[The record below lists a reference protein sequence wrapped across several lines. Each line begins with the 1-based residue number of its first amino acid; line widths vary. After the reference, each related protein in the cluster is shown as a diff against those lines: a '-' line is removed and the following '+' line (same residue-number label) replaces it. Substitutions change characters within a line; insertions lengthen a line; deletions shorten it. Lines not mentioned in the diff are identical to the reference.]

1 MVLFLFYEL
10 PYFCINAEKLFVN
23 LFIELKP
30 MRIFFLGL
38 ISLFITSCVDI
49 FDDITIHADGSGTYK
64 YTINMSASK
73 VKINSIL
80 ALDSLDDHR
89 VPKIPEIKE
98 KIEHYRAL
106 LEEKD
111 GISNVKVVSNFDE
124 FLFKFSCDF
133 ESVSKLQEAIR
144 EIVKEESKDKTNP
157 ALNESWI
164 SWSENALFRI
174 IPNFQS
180 IVAKMKPEDQEK
192 LKEGKYNAVSRF
204 DKPVLKCDNPQAQI
218 SPTKLAVMVR
228 TSSFAAGTTP
238 TVLKTNIQ
246 VDY

>member
-98 KIEHYRAL
+98 KIRVCTPEDLVILKMIARRRIDYADIEGVL
-106 LEEKD
+106 KYNWENLDLEYMKKWFQFWELQVHFKEEFEKD
-111 GISNVKVVSNFDE
+111 FPELSE
-124 FLFKFSCDF
+124 L
-133 ESVSKLQEAIR
+133 
-144 EIVKEESKDKTNP
+144 
-157 ALNESWI
+157 
-164 SWSENALFRI
+164 WS
-174 IPNFQS
+174 
-180 IVAKMKPEDQEK
+180 
-192 LKEGKYNAVSRF
+192 
-204 DKPVLKCDNPQAQI
+204 
-218 SPTKLAVMVR
+218 
-228 TSSFAAGTTP
+228 
-238 TVLKTNIQ
+238 
-246 VDY
+246 